1 MTLSKNIAIFTLGML
16 IVAWA
21 GYFIAGLLISE
32 TELWW
37 YPFIPLVFYIMGIS
51 LFFVKKKVSDRQ
63 KLANWY
69 MLLKLGKLLVSIVV
83 ILLAFFSLEKVA
95 ARDFIFT
102 FAVYYLLY
110 IIFESATLYW
120 SEKRKKKNEETA

>member
-1 MTLSKNIAIFTLGML
+1 MALSKNIAIFTLGML
-16 IVAWA
+16 IVAWT

-32 TELWW
+32 IELWW

-51 LFFVKKKVSDRQ
+51 LFFFKKKVSDRQ

-95 ARDFIFT
+95 ARNFIFT

-120 SEKRKKKNEETA
+120 SEKRKKNNEETA